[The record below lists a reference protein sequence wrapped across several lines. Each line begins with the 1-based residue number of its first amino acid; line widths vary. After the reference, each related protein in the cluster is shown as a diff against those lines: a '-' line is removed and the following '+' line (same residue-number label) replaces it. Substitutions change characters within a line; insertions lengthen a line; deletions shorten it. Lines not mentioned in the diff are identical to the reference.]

1 MRKVEQDY
9 YKQLEEGRA
18 RVVPVRSV
26 MHLHKR
32 ATADSPTV
40 LGIKPGEVGLVS
52 RAELLHNKGKLVEV
66 SVDGWSADGFKDG
79 DPIKKAKANVETKGS
94 TKEES

>member
-1 MRKVEQDY
+1 MKQQEKNY
-9 YKQLEEGRA
+9 YAKLEEGRA

-32 ATADSPTV
+32 ATDVSPTV
-40 LGIKPGEVGLVS
+40 LGILPGEVGLVS

-66 SVDGWSADGFKDG
+66 SVDGWTADGFKDG
-79 DPIKKAKANVETKGS
+79 DPIKKAKA
-94 TKEES
+94 KEEK